1 MKVMKVKM
9 VMDLIELHNGN
20 VALEIED
27 VRREILRG
35 KYNVARQLLRK
46 LEAHVREDIEV
57 FRLDQDISR
66 WEMLNE

>member
-1 MKVMKVKM
+1 MKVKT

-20 VALEIED
+20 VALEIEE
-27 VRREILRG
+27 VKRQILCG
-35 KYNVARQLLRK
+35 KYRKARQLLKK

-57 FRLDQDISR
+57 FKLDQQIDH